1 MNSILHRML
10 FAVVAMVLV
19 GTWSARA
26 QDEGRYANARQLV
39 QHAQED
45 LRHVMHED
53 ARNHKQEDRVE
64 GALKHLS
71 DFDRGLSNNRFD
83 KDRLDAAI
91 DHMKKVL
98 DDNTIEARD
107 RDALTAD
114 IRDLEHLRVDRGN
127 M

>member
-1 MNSILHRML
+1 MKTILRRML
-10 FAVVAMVLV
+10 FCITAAVFLAAW
-19 GTWSARA
+19 GAWA
-26 QDEGRYANARQLV
+26 QDGAYPDARQLV
-39 QHAQED
+39 QRVQED
-45 LRHVMHED
+45 LRHIMQED
-53 ARNHKQEDRVE
+53 ARNHKQEDHVE

-71 DFDRGLSNNRFD
+71 DFDKGLANNRFD

-107 RDALTAD
+107 RDMLTAD
-114 IRDLEHLRVDRGN
+114 IEDLRPLRVDRGN